1 MSLPAVVIAGRP
13 NVGKSSLFNFLAQ
26 RRISI
31 VEPTAGVTRDR
42 VSTIITHD
50 GHRFELIDTG
60 GIGIE
65 DMDQLT
71 AEVERQIQIA
81 LEKADLIVFVTDVIQ
96 GIVPQDKE
104 IAERLRRLNKPI
116 ILVANKADAIHLGPD
131 AAEFYAF
138 GFGEPILMSA
148 IQSQGYHELLDG
160 IVSKLPEPGP
170 AAEAEAEPITF
181 AIVGK
186 RNAGK
191 STFINALVRE
201 ERLIVSE
208 KAGTTRDA
216 VDVYFEHEGKTY
228 IAIDTAGARKRAQ
241 IEHPIEFFS
250 MSRAHAAIHRAQV
263 VLMFF
268 DATTEIS
275 QVDKKLG
282 MMVTES
288 MKPSVLVV
296 NKWDLAREKTTV
308 EAYEEYFTRSL
319 PALDYAPLVFISA
332 KEGEQATRMLMTI
345 RELHMQATTRVS
357 TADLN
362 EVIAKAVQQKRPRT
376 VGGKLP
382 KVYYGTQTG
391 IAPPTIVL
399 FVNNPEIFSS
409 TYRRFLAGFFRKHLP
424 FHEIP
429 VRILF
434 RARMRSE
441 SKKAR
446 K

>member
-13 NVGKSSLFNFLAQ
+13 NVGKSSLFNFIAQ

-116 ILVANKADAIHLGPD
+116 ILVANKADAVHLGPD

-332 KEGEQATRMLMTI
+332 KEGEQATRMLGTI

-362 EVIAKAVQQKRPRT
+362 EVIAKAVQQKRPRP

-382 KVYYGTQTG
+382 KVYYGTQAG

-434 RARMRSE
+434 RARMRSA